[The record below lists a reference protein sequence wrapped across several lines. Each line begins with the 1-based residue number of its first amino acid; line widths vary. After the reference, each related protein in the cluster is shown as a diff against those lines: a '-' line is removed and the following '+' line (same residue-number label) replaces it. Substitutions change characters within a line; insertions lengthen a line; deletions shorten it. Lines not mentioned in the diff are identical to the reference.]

1 MIVYN
6 ITIRVDRSIDDAWLQ
21 WQKEEQI
28 PAILETKLFTE
39 YRIYKLMEQ
48 DEIEGNTYII
58 QLFANTAAQLQEFLQ
73 IHDQRLREKAF
84 EKWGDRF
91 ISFRTTME
99 LVK

>member
-6 ITIRVDRSIDDAWLQ
+6 ITIRVERSIDEAWLQ

-84 EKWGDRF
+84 KKWGDRF

>member
-6 ITIRVDRSIDDAWLQ
+6 ITIRVERSIDEAWLQ

-91 ISFRTTME
+91 ISFRTTMK

>member
-6 ITIRVDRSIDDAWLQ
+6 ITIRVDRSIDEAWLQ

>member
-6 ITIRVDRSIDDAWLQ
+6 ITIRVDRSIDEAWLQ

-58 QLFANTAAQLQEFLQ
+58 QLFADTAAQLQEFLQ

>member
-6 ITIRVDRSIDDAWLQ
+6 ITIRVERSIDEAWLQ

-73 IHDQRLREKAF
+73 IHDQRLRENAF
-84 EKWGDRF
+84 KKWGDRF